1 MQRLHSLVEVCHAL
15 MAAADRDEV
24 LERILDA
31 GRRLLSADDCS
42 MALLEPERGT
52 LVFFA
57 MAGNSNLDEFR
68 IPADQ
73 GFAGWVLATGEG
85 VISNDAPADPRFL
98 AEIDAR
104 TGYRTLRIAAAP
116 VVHQGAIIGVIEA
129 LNCAIPQGFQPDD
142 LELLRALGGLAASA
156 MDRVRMDRT
165 VRNAETAYREELH
178 DRFHLV
184 TGRSAGMRDALAISR
199 RVARTRST
207 VLLLG
212 ESGTGKEV
220 LARAIHR
227 WSARAQAPFVA
238 VNCVALSPTL
248 LESELFGHERGA
260 FTGATSMK
268 PGRFE
273 LAEGGTIFLDE
284 IGDLP
289 PSLQTR
295 LLRVLQER
303 EFQRVGGTRDLR
315 SDVRVIAATNRDLRR
330 DMEAGRFRE
339 DLYYRL
345 AVVTVSLPSL
355 ADRAEDIPELAR
367 HFVRR
372 SSRDVGR
379 APLRIADD
387 AMARLQRHTWPGN
400 ARELSNVIERAV
412 VLAQGN
418 EIGSADLPGELVAGP
433 DRSPTESA
441 AHSPPCEVEPDLPLA
456 DAVREFKRLRIQA
469 ALDRTGG
476 NQRRAAVLLGVAE
489 SNLSRTIKTLGLR
502 VVPEE

>member
-1 MQRLHSLVEVCHAL
+1 MQRLQSLVEVCHAL

-24 LERILDA
+24 LERILEA
-31 GRRLLSADDCS
+31 GRRLLSAEDCS

-57 MAGNSNLDEFR
+57 MAGSSNLDEFR
-68 IPADQ
+68 IPADR
-73 GFAGWVLATGEG
+73 GFAGWVLANGKG
-85 VISNDAPADPRFL
+85 VISNDAPSDPRFL
-98 AEIDAR
+98 AEVDLR
-104 TGYRTLRIAAAP
+104 TGYRTRRIAAAP
-116 VVHQGAIIGVIEA
+116 VVHQGSIIGVIEA
-129 LNCAIPQGFQPDD
+129 LNCSMPQGFRTTD
-142 LELLRALGGLAASA
+142 LELLGALGGLAATA
-156 MDRVRMDRT
+156 MDRVRSERT
-165 VRNAETAYREELH
+165 VRNAETAYREDLH

-184 TGRSAGMRDALAISR
+184 TGRSPGMRDALAISR

-315 SDVRVIAATNRDLRR
+315 ADVRVIAATNRDLRR

-355 ADRAEDIPELAR
+355 TERREDIPELAR

-379 APLRIADD
+379 PELRIDDD
-387 AMARLQRHTWPGN
+387 AMAHLQRHPWPGN

-412 VLAQGN
+412 VLAQGT
-418 EIGSADLPGELVAGP
+418 EIGNADLPRELVLAP
-433 DRSPTESA
+433 DRPPTGASSA
-441 AHSPPCEVEPDLPLA
+441 SHPCGVEDDLPLA
-456 DAVREFKRLRIQA
+456 DAVREFKRLRILA

-476 NQRRAAVLLGVAE
+476 NQRKAAALLGVAE
-489 SNLSRTIKTLGLR
+489 SNLSRTMKTLGLR
-502 VVPEE
+502 TDDEG